1 MMRRDVQRFGEMMD
15 HTHVKGVG
23 RRHGWAVT
31 LGCPVGRRAASH
43 PSPDMSKAP
52 SCHPLGR
59 LAPLSTLSRASSRTT
74 HRGDQAVT

>member
-1 MMRRDVQRFGEMMD
+1 MTTDVERHHETMAA
-15 HTHVKGVG
+15 THVKGVG

-43 PSPDMSKAP
+43 PSPGMSAAP
-52 SCHPLGR
+52 SSPPLGR
-59 LAPLSTLSRASSRTT
+59 LAPLSTLSRTSSRTT

>member
-1 MMRRDVQRFGEMMD
+1 MKEHGRKRETRD
-15 HTHVKGVG
+15 TAHVKGVG

-43 PSPDMSKAP
+43 PSPGMSAP
-52 SCHPLGR
+52 PSNYPPGR
-59 LAPLSTLSRASSRTT
+59 LASLSPLSRTSSRTT